1 MLSEENQAK
10 AERVR
15 LELERIRLKASLLD
29 IIKSL
34 GEVSNFEQVNLEM
47 DWGCVYMGYVLI
59 YIKPLQVLK

>member
-47 DWGCVYMGYVLI
+47 DWACVYTGYVLI